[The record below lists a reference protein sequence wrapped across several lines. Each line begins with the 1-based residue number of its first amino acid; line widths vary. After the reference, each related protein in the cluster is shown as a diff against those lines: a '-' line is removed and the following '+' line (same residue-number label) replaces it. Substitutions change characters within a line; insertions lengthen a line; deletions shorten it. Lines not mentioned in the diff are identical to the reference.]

1 MLQHSKGKAMNSISR
16 LSAIVTLSCVL
27 CVVGPV
33 GAADDES
40 RLESSTFAGLELR
53 GIGPAFMSGRIS
65 DVAKDPTDHA
75 TWYVAVSS
83 GGVWKTVNS
92 GTTWKPIFDRYGS
105 YSIGCVTVDPR
116 NPWVVWVGTGE
127 ANSQRS
133 VGYGDGIYKSLDGG
147 ENFTRVGL
155 ETSEHIARIVI
166 DPRDSNVVYAAAE
179 GPLWAPGG
187 DRGLYKTTDG
197 GANWNRVLE
206 VSENTGISDVVMD
219 PRDPDLLYAAA
230 YQRRRR
236 VWTLVAGGPESAIY
250 KSTDGGDS
258 WRKLEKGIPTGHKGR
273 IGLAISPQDPDVV
286 YATTAAEGEQSGFF
300 RSLNRGE
307 TWERM
312 SDYIAIDP
320 QYYQRIFPDPHHADR
335 VYAMDVW
342 MHVTN
347 DAGRTF
353 ERVDSSNRH
362 VDNHIML
369 FDDDDPD
376 YLIVGG
382 DGGLYETW
390 DRGGSWRFVSN
401 LPVTQFYRVGVDNS
415 EPFYFIYGGTQDN
428 STQGGPSQTL
438 SRHGIINRDWFVTVG
453 GDGYQTRVDPD
464 NPDILYSMY
473 QYGGLVRYDRSNGEI
488 VDIQPQPGA
497 NDEPLKW
504 HWDSPLIISPHS
516 GSRLY
521 FAANRLFRSDDRG
534 DTWQAVSPDL
544 TRGIDRNQ
552 LEVMGRVWSVDAV
565 WKNVFT
571 SFYGN
576 IVALDESTLV
586 EGLIYAGTDD
596 GLVQVTED
604 GGENWR
610 RVDSFPGVPEHTYV
624 ADLAASTRDSD
635 TVYAAFNNHK
645 SGDFKPYLAKST
657 DRGRTWRSIAGDL
670 PDRHILWS
678 VIDDGQ
684 RDGLLF
690 AGTEFGLFFTI
701 DGGSH
706 WIELTGGVPTVA
718 FRDLQIQRRET
729 DLVAGTFGRGI
740 FILDDYSPLRL
751 VSETVLTGEATTFPV
766 ETALM
771 YIPTRDLGWGDK
783 GTQGDSFF
791 SAPNPPFGA
800 VFTYYLRDELE
811 SAHQKRRKAERKL
824 ADEGRS
830 VVIPSWDDLRTE
842 DLEDTAEIVLTVED
856 AAGSPVRRIVGPA
869 TAGMHR
875 VAWDL
880 RWPALAPIKG
890 AELAEDGGPLVA
902 PGTYTVRLQ
911 QQVDGALTQIG
922 EPQVFEAVPL
932 GIATLPASDR
942 EALATFHRQAAELQR
957 AVMATVEVVESTRQ
971 QIAAMRSAFDAT
983 PRLTADAGPR
993 LRRLELGLAEAE
1005 VELFGDRTVQN
1016 RREPILPSITDR
1028 VERVMGATWSS
1039 TSATTT
1045 THSRN
1050 YEIASAAFAE
1060 LLGDLRRLIDEDLT
1074 ALQRD
1079 LDEAGGPWTPGR
1091 GLPIWPPE

>member
-1 MLQHSKGKAMNSISR
+1 MNSISR
-16 LSAIVTLSCVL
+16 LSTIVALSCVL

-33 GAADDES
+33 GAAEDES

-65 DVAKDPTDHA
+65 DVAKDPTDPA

-92 GTTWKPIFDRYGS
+92 GTTWKPIFDRYGA
-105 YSIGCVTVDPR
+105 YSIGCVTVDPK

-133 VGYGDGIYKSLDGG
+133 VGYGDGVYKSLDGG
-147 ENFTRVGL
+147 ENFTRVDL
-155 ETSEHIARIVI
+155 EASEHIARIVI
-166 DPRDSNVVYAAAE
+166 DPRDSNVVFAAAE

-197 GANWNRVLE
+197 GVTWMRVLE
-206 VSENTGISDVVMD
+206 VSENTGISDLVMD
-219 PRDPDLLYAAA
+219 PRDPDVLYAAS

-236 VWTLVAGGPESAIY
+236 VWALIAGGPESAIY
-250 KSTDGGDS
+250 KSTDGGES
-258 WRKLEKGIPTGHKGR
+258 WRKLEKGVPDVHKGR
-273 IGLAISPQDPDVV
+273 IGLALSPQNPDVV
-286 YATTAAEGEQSGFF
+286 YATIAAEGDESGFF

-320 QYYQRIFPDPHHADR
+320 QYYQRVFPDPHHADR

-347 DAGRTF
+347 DGGRTF
-353 ERVDSSNRH
+353 DQVDSTNRH

-369 FDDDDPD
+369 FDDEDPD
-376 YLIVGG
+376 YLMVGG

-415 EPFYFIYGGTQDN
+415 EPFYFVYGGTQDN

-438 SRHGIINRDWFVTVG
+438 SRHGITNRDWFVTVG

-497 NDEPLKW
+497 DDEPLKW

-521 FAANRLFRSDDRG
+521 FAGNRLFRSDDRG
-534 DTWQAVSPDL
+534 DTWRPVSPDL
-544 TRGIDRNQ
+544 THGIDRNQ
-552 LEVMGRVWSVDAV
+552 LEVMSRVWSVDAV

-576 IVALDESTLV
+576 IVALDESALV
-586 EGLIYAGTDD
+586 EGLIYVGTDD

-610 RVDSFPGVPEHTYV
+610 RVESLPGVPEHTYV
-624 ADLAASTRDSD
+624 ADLAASTRDPN

-645 SGDFKPYLAKST
+645 SGDFKPYLLRST
-657 DRGRTWRSIAGDL
+657 DRGKTWKSIAGDL
-670 PDRHILWS
+670 PDRHVLWS
-678 VIDDGQ
+678 VIDDDE
-684 RDGLLF
+684 RDDLLF

-701 DGGSH
+701 DGGTN

-751 VSETVLTGEATTFPV
+751 VDDSILAAEATTFPV
-766 ETALM
+766 DTALM
-771 YIPTRDLGWGDK
+771 YIQTRDLGWGDK
-783 GTQGDSFF
+783 GSQGDSFYA
-791 SAPNPPFGA
+791 APNPPFGA
-800 VFTYYLRDELE
+800 VFTYHLRDTLE
-811 SAHQKRRKAERKL
+811 SAHQTRRKAERKL
-824 ADEGRS
+824 ADDGTS
-830 VVIPSWDDLRTE
+830 LVIPSWEDLRKE
-842 DLEDTAEIVLTVED
+842 DLEDRAEIVLTVED
-856 AAGSPVRRIVGPA
+856 ADGSVVRSIVGPA
-869 TAGMHR
+869 SAGMHR

-880 RWPALAPIKG
+880 RWPSPEPIKG
-890 AELAEDGGPLVA
+890 AAPAEDGGPMVA

-911 QQVDGALTQIG
+911 RRVDGTLTQLG
-922 EPQVFEAVPL
+922 EPQAFEAAPL
-932 GIATLPASDR
+932 GIATLPAPDR
-942 EALATFHRQAAELQR
+942 AALAAFHRQAAQLQR
-957 AVMATVEVVESTRQ
+957 VVMATVEVVKSTRK
-971 QIAAMRSAFDAT
+971 QIAAMRSAIDAT
-983 PRLTADAGPR
+983 PDLATDAGPR
-993 LRRLELGLAEAE
+993 LRRLEMGLAAAE
-1005 VELFGDRTVQN
+1005 FALFGDSTVQKRN
-1016 RREPILPSITDR
+1016 EPILPSITDR

-1045 THSRN
+1045 THARN
-1050 YEIASAAFAE
+1050 YEIAAAALTE
-1060 LLGDLRRLIDEDLT
+1060 LLVDLRQLIDEDLT
-1074 ALQRD
+1074 ALQQD
-1079 LDEAGGPWTPGR
+1079 LEEAGGPWTPGR
-1091 GLPIWPPE
+1091 GLPMWPPK